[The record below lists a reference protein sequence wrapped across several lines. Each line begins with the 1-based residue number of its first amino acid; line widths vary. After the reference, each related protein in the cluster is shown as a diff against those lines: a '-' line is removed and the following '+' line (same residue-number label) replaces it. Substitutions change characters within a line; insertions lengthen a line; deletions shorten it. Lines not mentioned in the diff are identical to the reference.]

1 MPRADVATGSSRG
14 SHGRHGRAAILAALL
29 LAAAGCGDGS
39 PPAATAPERA
49 CSDCH
54 SALDHAGRFSVL
66 AHRTTASGEPFRC
79 RDCHGEQFGAVT
91 SATCLACHRDAAPGF
106 VGGHVADWGTD
117 CLACHDGRRFSRDRF
132 DHGATRFSLEGRHRP
147 LGCTACHADARSFS
161 DFGAAADGCFGCH
174 AADDPHAGA
183 LGEQCGACHDPEG
196 WRGVDFDHPFAPG
209 GHRRSPDGDP
219 FVCEDCHGPGLA
231 PVPSSRCRACHAT
244 NDPAFTGGHVEAWGP
259 ECLACHD
266 GARFT
271 GPFDHGTTGWPL
283 EGRHRGVACGSCHV
297 GVVAVAGF
305 ADAPRSCYGC
315 HADDDVH
322 ASLFGTGCGS
332 CHDPSGWEAV
342 AHGFAV
348 VHDHPADPG
357 CEVCHPDAPAGYA
370 TYSCYGCHRHRL
382 ERTLEEH
389 LDADVSDFSDDCMRC
404 HPL

>member
-14 SHGRHGRAAILAALL
+14 SHGRHGRAAILAAVL
-29 LAAAGCGDGS
+29 LAAVGCGDGS

-54 SALDHAGRFSVL
+54 PALDHAGRFSVL

-106 VGGHVADWGTD
+106 VGGHV
-117 CLACHDGRRFSRDRF
+117 
-132 DHGATRFSLEGRHRP
+132 
-147 LGCTACHADARSFS
+147 
-161 DFGAAADGCFGCH
+161 
-174 AADDPHAGA
+174 
-183 LGEQCGACHDPEG
+183 
-196 WRGVDFDHPFAPG
+196 
-209 GHRRSPDGDP
+209 
-219 FVCEDCHGPGLA
+219 
-231 PVPSSRCRACHAT
+231 
-244 NDPAFTGGHVEAWGP
+244 EAWGP

-283 EGRHRGVACGSCHV
+283 EGRHRGVACGSCH
-297 GVVAVAGF
+297 
-305 ADAPRSCYGC
+305 
-315 HADDDVH
+315 
-322 ASLFGTGCGS
+322 
-332 CHDPSGWEAV
+332 DPSGWEAA

-370 TYSCYGCHRHRL
+370 TYSCYGCHRHRR

-389 LDADVSDFSDDCMRC
+389 LDADVSDVSDDCMRC
-404 HPL
+404 HSL